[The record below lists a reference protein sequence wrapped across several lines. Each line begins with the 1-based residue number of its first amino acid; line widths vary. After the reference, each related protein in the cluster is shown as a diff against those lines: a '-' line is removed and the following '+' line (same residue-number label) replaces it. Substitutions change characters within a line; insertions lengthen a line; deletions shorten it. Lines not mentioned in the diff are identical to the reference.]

1 MRRKKG
7 MEQDAPA
14 GAGARITPEDVQQ
27 VEFRLAFRGYNERDV
42 DAFLD
47 RITEDL
53 SAYIA
58 DGQAPSERGIAGAAA
73 TSAEAERILA
83 DARAEAEAILRHA
96 HQDAANIRA
105 TAGFAGDVSG
115 TSRAAVAP
123 FLNSE
128 REFLQSLGSLV
139 QTHAEEIKEMVA
151 RLRSRAEAAP
161 EEPAAPRAVP
171 EPPTA
176 REEASPADPASPP
189 VEAAPVSE
197 IRARLEAAGP
207 APELRLPDAEATGEQ
222 GEGPPAEV
230 EGGTEPVYST
240 EGSPAG
246 ERRERSLRELF
257 WGED

>member
-7 MEQDAPA
+7 TESDAPA
-14 GAGARITPEDVQQ
+14 VAGARITPEEVQQ
-27 VEFRLAFRGYNERDV
+27 VEFRLAFRGYKERDV

-58 DGQAPSERGIAGAAA
+58 GGQVGGSAAGTGAAGG
-73 TSAEAERILA
+73 EAEQVLA
-83 DARAEAEAILRHA
+83 GARAEADEILRRA
-96 HQDAANIRA
+96 REDAANIRA
-105 TAGFAGDVSG
+105 TAAPAGAASG
-115 TSRAAVAP
+115 DTRAAVAP

-139 QTHAEEIKEMVA
+139 QTHAEEIKQMVVA
-151 RLRSRAEAAP
+151 LRSRAEAVPQETAG
-161 EEPAAPRAVP
+161 PRAVH
-171 EPPTA
+171 EQELPTA
-176 REEASPADPASPP
+176 PEDMSPAEPVAS

-207 APELRLPDAEATGEQ
+207 
-222 GEGPPAEV
+222 PAELPLAEEEAPGEPDDAPPV
-230 EGGTEPVYST
+230 VVDGGTEPVYST

-257 WGED
+257 WGEE

>member
-7 MEQDAPA
+7 THQDAPA
-14 GAGARITPEDVQQ
+14 VARERITPEDVQQ

-58 DGQAPSERGIAGAAA
+58 GDQGPGGGMGGAGAGAQ
-73 TSAEAERILA
+73 AEQILA
-83 DARAEAEAILRHA
+83 RARAEADEILRRA
-96 HQDAANIRA
+96 REDSANIRA
-105 TAGFAGDVSG
+105 AATPGIPSSGD
-115 TSRAAVAP
+115 TRAAVAP

-128 REFLQSLGSLV
+128 REFLQSLGALV
-139 QTHAEEIKEMVA
+139 QTHAEEIKQMVVALRA
-151 RLRSRAEAAP
+151 RADAAP
-161 EEPAAPRAVP
+161 QEPAGPHAVP
-171 EPPTA
+171 EPPA
-176 REEASPADPASPP
+176 PREGASSAEPGSPP

-197 IRARLEAAGP
+197 IRARLEAAG
-207 APELRLPDAEATGEQ
+207 ADPEPPLMDAEAPNE
-222 GEGPPAEV
+222 PDDAAPLVV

>member
-7 MEQDAPA
+7 TEQDVSA

-58 DGQAPSERGIAGAAA
+58 DGPGSAGTGAGGTAAA
-73 TSAEAERILA
+73 GAEAEQILA
-83 DARAEAEAILRHA
+83 GARAEAEEILRRA
-96 HQDAANIRA
+96 REDAANIRA
-105 TAGFAGDVSG
+105 SAGAAGSG
-115 TSRAAVAP
+115 DARTSVAP

-139 QTHAEEIKEMVA
+139 QTHAEEIKQMVLA
-151 RLRSRAEAAP
+151 LRSRAEPAA
-161 EEPAAPRAVP
+161 EEPVGPRAVP
-171 EPPTA
+171 EPPRA
-176 REEASPADPASPP
+176 EPEAGPAEPASDP

-197 IRARLEAAGP
+197 IRARLEAAGD
-207 APELRLPDAEATGEQ
+207 APELRLPDAEAPGEPDD
-222 GEGPPAEV
+222 GPPV
-230 EGGTEPVYST
+230 VVQGGTEPVFST

-246 ERRERSLRELF
+246 QQRERSLRELF
-257 WGED
+257 WGEE

>member
-7 MEQDAPA
+7 TEQDAQGQA
-14 GAGARITPEDVQQ
+14 RARITPEDVQR

-53 SAYIA
+53 SAYTA
-58 DGQAPSERGIAGAAA
+58 AGGGAAPVGIAGGEA
-73 TSAEAERILA
+73 SAEADQILA
-83 DARAEAEAILRHA
+83 RARAEADEILRRA
-96 HQDAANIRA
+96 REDAANIRA
-105 TAGFAGDVSG
+105 TAAPAGAASG
-115 TSRAAVAP
+115 DARAAVAP

-139 QTHAEEIKEMVA
+139 QGHAEEIKQMVMA
-151 RLRSRAEAAP
+151 LRSRGEAAP
-161 EEPAAPRAVP
+161 ASEPAGGPSLVP
-171 EPPTA
+171 EPAVATELPG
-176 REEASPADPASPP
+176 EASAPA
-189 VEAAPVSE
+189 VEAASVSE

-207 APELRLPDAEATGEQ
+207 PSEVRLPDQEASGEP
-222 GEGPPAEV
+222 EEAPPV
-230 EGGTEPVYST
+230 VVDGGTEPVYST

>member
-7 MEQDAPA
+7 TDQDAPA
-14 GAGARITPEDVQQ
+14 VAGARITPEDVQQ

-58 DGQAPSERGIAGAAA
+58 DGRGPGRAGTGGGAGAPGAQ
-73 TSAEAERILA
+73 AEQIIAR
-83 DARAEAEAILRHA
+83 ARAEADEIIRRARE
-96 HQDAANIRA
+96 DAANMRA
-105 TAGFAGDVSG
+105 TAGSG
-115 TSRAAVAP
+115 APSADTRAAVAP

-128 REFLQSLGSLV
+128 REFLQNLGSLV
-139 QTHAEEIKEMVA
+139 QTHAEEIKQMLVA
-151 RLRSRAEAAP
+151 LRARADAAP
-161 EEPAAPRAVP
+161 QGHADPVAVP
-171 EPPTA
+171 EPPTP
-176 REEASPADPASPP
+176 REGASTAEPASPP

-197 IRARLEAAGP
+197 IRARLEAAG
-207 APELRLPDAEATGEQ
+207 ADPEPRLLDAEASSESH
-222 GEGPPAEV
+222 EAAPVVV

-240 EGSPAG
+240 EGSPAE

>member
-7 MEQDAPA
+7 TEQDAPTA
-14 GAGARITPEDVQQ
+14 AGARITPEDVQQ

-47 RITEDL
+47 RITQDL

-58 DGQAPSERGIAGAAA
+58 DGQATGGSGTGGPGA
-73 TSAEAERILA
+73 EEQQILA
-83 DARAEAEAILRHA
+83 RARAESDEILRRA
-96 HQDAANIRA
+96 REDAANIRA
-105 TAGFAGDVSG
+105 AASPGGAASADT
-115 TSRAAVAP
+115 RAAVAP

-139 QTHAEEIKEMVA
+139 QTHAEEIKQMVMT
-151 RLRSRAEAAP
+151 LRAGADAAP
-161 EEPAAPRAVP
+161 EEPAGPRAVP
-171 EPPTA
+171 EPPSV
-176 REEASPADPASPP
+176 REDALPAGSASPP
-189 VEAAPVSE
+189 VEAAPPSE

-207 APELRLPDAEATGEQ
+207 ARELRLSDEEAPGEPE
-222 GEGPPAEV
+222 GGPPVVV

-246 ERRERSLRELF
+246 EQRERSLRELF